1 MIVLQPHMPV
11 HSAPQANALQS
22 ICVGRNV
29 GGGVGA
35 SVGQPGPSKSS
46 DPVVLPPKM
55 HALSPESQP
64 QGPWQVLPHVNW
76 LQSTVGG
83 GGGGQV
89 TPQQV
94 VLQAMSTT
102 ARIEGSGE
110 QQLSSV
116 QLGATSAAQLG
127 AAVGK
132 KDGAVVGAVGVEV
145 GIGVGS
151 EVVGARVGS
160 EVAGARDG
168 DEVGSEVVG
177 NGVGARVGV
186 DVVGSVVVGAA
197 VVGAGVVGSEVVE
210 PLVGDGVGAGFGELV
225 GSEVDGGMVGVIDVV
240 GSEVAGACV
249 GASIGPSVG
258 EAIGSEVEGTMVG
271 SEVVGSKVVGSEVV
285 GGGTDVGDSVDKGA
299 AGVGPEVGHITLQH
313 VVSQLQAMTA
323 SQLEFPLAVQQ
334 ATDEHDV
341 TRSGAQSLLGLG
353 VGSLVVGTTVVGTPV
368 VGPAVVGSAV
378 VDLTVVGGGA
388 LLGTHCTPQHVDRHV
403 LATRLRKNR
412 LSAQQLAT
420 LHPGAVSSAQGAVE
434 GAEVTG
440 LDVVSVGEGA
450 RVDVIHSTPQHV
462 DRHELVTRVRKSGLS
477 AQQSATLHP
486 GAVSSAQ
493 SVVVE
498 GTKVTGR
505 DVILLLVNGSRVVV
519 VPVVGADVGR
529 SVASVTAKVGVCD
542 GDGVHAAASRSSKA
556 TWQVTDTVVATKP
569 THTASP
575 ASTPATV
582 TATWQASERPVTVT
596 SLLAQ
601 AV

>member
-1 MIVLQPHMPV
+1 M
-11 HSAPQANALQS
+11 
-22 ICVGRNV
+22 
-29 GGGVGA
+29 
-35 SVGQPGPSKSS
+35 
-46 DPVVLPPKM
+46 
-55 HALSPESQP
+55 
-64 QGPWQVLPHVNW
+64 LPHVNW

-110 QQLSSV
+110 QQLASV
-116 QLGATSAAQLG
+116 QLGATSTAQLG

-132 KDGAVVGAVGVEV
+132 KDGAAVGAVGAGV

-151 EVVGARVGS
+151 EVVGAGVGS

-177 NGVGARVGV
+177 DGVGARVGA

-197 VVGAGVVGSEVVE
+197 VVGAGVVGSEVVG
-210 PLVGDGVGAGFGELV
+210 PRVGDGVGAGVGELV
-225 GSEVDGGMVGVIDVV
+225 GSDVDGDGVGVIDVV

-249 GASIGPSVG
+249 GASVGTCVG
-258 EAIGSEVEGTMVG
+258 EAVGSEVEGTMVG
-271 SEVVGSKVVGSEVV
+271 SEVVGSEVVGSEVV
-285 GGGTDVGDSVDKGA
+285 GGGTGVGDSVDKGA
-299 AGVGPEVGHITLQH
+299 AGVGPAVGHITLQH
-313 VVSQLQAMTA
+313 VVPQLQAMTA
-323 SQLEFPLAVQQ
+323 SQLEFSLAVQQ
-334 ATDEHDV
+334 AADEHDA

-353 VGSLVVGTTVVGTPV
+353 VGSLVVGTPVVGAPV
-368 VGPAVVGSAV
+368 VGPAVVGPAV
-378 VDLTVVGGGA
+378 VDPTVVGGGV

-403 LATRLRKNR
+403 LAIRFRRNR
-412 LSAQQLAT
+412 LSAQQLPT
-420 LHPGAVSSAQGAVE
+420 LHPGAASSAQGAVE

-462 DRHELVTRVRKSGLS
+462 DRHVLAIRFRKNGLS
-477 AQQSATLHP
+477 AQHSATLHA

-493 SVVVE
+493 GAVVE
-498 GTKVTGR
+498 GANVTGR
-505 DVILLLVNGSRVVV
+505 DVVLLLVNGSRVAV

-529 SVASVTAKVGVCD
+529 PDAGVTSKVGVCD
-542 GDGVHAAASRSSKA
+542 GDGVHAAASRSSTA

-569 THTASP
+569 AHAASS
-575 ASTPATV
+575 ASTPATM
-582 TATWQASERPVTVT
+582 TASWQASERPVTVT